1 MALAGTPA
9 LVVLRLQKEIAAALL
24 KLQMQHFLATQ
35 SARGIEIKT
44 PEYARTIDR
53 EIDVSKTVIGKAGVR
68 AE

>member
-35 SARGIEIKT
+35 GARGIEIKT
-44 PEYARTIDR
+44 LNIPAPLIVKQTSQIP
-53 EIDVSKTVIGKAGVR
+53 
-68 AE
+68 

>member
-1 MALAGTPA
+1 MALAGTPTP
-9 LVVLRLQKEIAAALL
+9 VVLRLQEEAAAALR
-24 KLQMQHFLATQ
+24 KPQMQHFLATQ
-35 SARGIEIKT
+35 RARGIEIKT